1 MPRKF
6 VIACMVIAL
15 FLIAYCVWMILE
27 SMGIN
32 KMSVFLSVML
42 FAAFISLMLGPFLKE
57 AEKIRKKN
65 RWYSQP
71 PVNNTVTEKISAADM
86 TYMREWQ
93 KIPCAHE
100 ESIRES

>member
-42 FAAFISLMLGPFLKE
+42 FAAFISLMLGLYHKE
-57 AEKIRKKN
+57 AEKKKN
-65 RWYSQP
+65 R
-71 PVNNTVTEKISAADM
+71 
-86 TYMREWQ
+86 
-93 KIPCAHE
+93 
-100 ESIRES
+100 